1 MSNETVLAAL
11 LAQAREEG
19 AVLATLRGVIE
30 EASELGARRAIAD
43 LGLADEAAGRD
54 LRELRELLKAW
65 RDVKSSAVKEVAN
78 WFVRILLAV
87 LLLGFSVRLGLLEHL
102 K

>member
-1 MSNETVLAAL
+1 MSNETLLAAL

-19 AVLATLRGVIE
+19 VAVATLRGVIE

-43 LGLADEAAGRD
+43 LGLNDEHAGRD
-54 LRELRELLKAW
+54 VRELRDLLKAW
-65 RDVKSSAVKEVAN
+65 RDVKSSAVKEVAS
-78 WFVRILLAV
+78 WLVRLLLAILLIG
-87 LLLGFSVRLGLLEHL
+87 LSVKLGLLEHL